1 MANVIDISPQVYKG
15 EKMIYEE
22 IKKMLRN
29 RNSHE
34 GSGEFHASVQSILKN
49 AENFLSNISLRKYLG
64 KLTPDTLLVCTAA
77 NKNWLYVDDV
87 DMDMVAEGCRKVNEI
102 MRNIYGKLYDSA
114 KGILDPEIKE
124 LVSWC
129 ALFPGK
135 EKELLKAA
143 FNAMYDEDEDNM
155 CIYCPP
161 EKSVVFM
168 PNFGSAIGD
177 ELLLPS
183 MIQALRASIL
193 ICLIKE
199 EENELMPFLLE
210 SHA

>member
-1 MANVIDISPQVYKG
+1 MTNVIDISPQVYKG

-29 RNSHE
+29 RNSQE

-49 AENFLSNISLRKYLG
+49 AENILSNISLRKYLG

-77 NKNWLYVDDV
+77 NKNWLYIDDV
-87 DMDMVAEGCRKVNEI
+87 DMDMVAEGCRKANEI
-102 MRNIYGKLYDSA
+102 MRDIYGKLYDSA
-114 KGILDPEIKE
+114 KDIL
-124 LVSWC
+124 
-129 ALFPGK
+129 
-135 EKELLKAA
+135 
-143 FNAMYDEDEDNM
+143 AMYDEDEDNM

-168 PNFGSAIGD
+168 PDFGSAIGD

-210 SHA
+210 NHA